1 MSRRVAINL
10 LGWHGEPQMKD
21 DFERSI
27 AMEVGAA
34 IRARRLQAGLSQDQL
49 SELLGVGPEAVSR
62 MERGV
67 VMLTIPRLV
76 ELANALACPVES
88 FIPKAS
94 GSTQSGAN
102 EIARMLQPLDKKDV
116 QFVMDILERTCS
128 HLAS

>member
-1 MSRRVAINL
+1 
-10 LGWHGEPQMKD
+10 
-21 DFERSI
+21 
-27 AMEVGAA
+27 
-34 IRARRLQAGLSQDQL
+34 
-49 SELLGVGPEAVSR
+49 

-76 ELANALACPVES
+76 ELANALACPVEA

-94 GSTQSGAN
+94 GSTQSGAH

>member
-1 MSRRVAINL
+1 
-10 LGWHGEPQMKD
+10 MKD

-27 AMEVGAA
+27 ATEVGTA
-34 IRARRLQAGLSQDQL
+34 IRVKRLQAGLSQDQL

-76 ELANALACPVES
+76 ELANVLACPVEA
-88 FIPKAS
+88 FIPTAS

-102 EIARMLQPLDKKDV
+102 EIVRMLKPLNKRDT
-116 QFVMDILERTCS
+116 QFVMDILERACN
-128 HLAS
+128 HLAAGPEQ

>member
-1 MSRRVAINL
+1 
-10 LGWHGEPQMKD
+10 MKD

-67 VMLTIPRLV
+67 VVLTIPRLV
-76 ELANALACPVES
+76 ELANALACPVEA

-94 GSTQSGAN
+94 GSAQSGAN

-116 QFVMDILERTCS
+116 QFVLDILERTCS